1 MSGDKAGKTYW
12 EQCWEHAPS
21 PSVVDP
27 RAKGLNHYV
36 NRKLHE
42 FFLDTFSGM
51 PTEGKTLLE
60 IGCANSSWL
69 PYFSK
74 EFGFRVCGVDYTAQ
88 GCQQERQILTNE
100 GVKGEVICCDF
111 FCPPQSMRGAFDVVV
126 SFGVVEHFE
135 DTAGCL
141 RAFSEFLK
149 PGGLLFTNIPN
160 MAGLIG
166 SIQKLVNRPVFD
178 IHVPL
183 DDRALAAA
191 HQASLDVQSCRYF
204 LFANWNVVNVE
215 TWERN
220 ISYQVFV
227 RLRSWISK
235 GCWVLEC
242 FVPGIR
248 PNRLTSPYII
258 CVARKPCAS
267 LW

>member
-60 IGCANSSWL
+60 IGCANSAWL

-74 EFGFRVCGVDYTAQ
+74 EFGFRVCGVDYTEQ

-100 GVKGEVICCDF
+100 GVKGEVVCCDF

-160 MAGLIG
+160 LAGLIG

-204 LFANWNVVNVE
+204 LFANWNVLNVE